1 MAVVE
6 TIDLAEVAPAVI
18 VRDRSDIATAVGF
31 GWPVTLLSP
40 PGFALY
46 CVAPWWMALLD
57 QANFRGFSL
66 LDCADAPGRA
76 LEALYLG
83 LPGIVLAAEPV
94 AAERVTAVAAQY
106 GALMFDRPPPALD
119 LSLPSAKSRLRDW
132 LRGDVR
138 GNLG

>member
-1 MAVVE
+1 
-6 TIDLAEVAPAVI
+6 
-18 VRDRSDIATAVGF
+18 
-31 GWPVTLLSP
+31 
-40 PGFALY
+40 
-46 CVAPWWMALLD
+46 MALLD

-83 LPGIVLAAEPV
+83 VPGIVLAAEPV
-94 AAERVTAVAAQY
+94 AVERVTAVAAQC

-119 LSLPSAKSRLRDW
+119 LALPNAKRLLREW